1 MSRSLNDIIKRSG
14 FGEKMGIKLKQKK
27 KPLSEGYIKAAV
39 GKTSGI
45 KIENYSLKSTI
56 NEIINYKRG
65 VGEDGP
71 MSASTLGNTLGN
83 AFKTIWDKIVEIFE
97 TIWKF
102 ITSQLGA
109 FWDWIT
115 GKGKES
121 TKKAIEAKFY
131 EVSGGEVG
139 EKLAL
144 PAPAGSTGIGNKPGT
159 PSVMS
164 RTSSDLTNTSR
175 SSINGGSNTNT
186 SGGTTDI
193 INSSRSGN
201 STTGKTSSKPT
212 GGTPNSSKNKINLPR
227 IFVDEEFCGGFSK
240 TLSAIILS
248 FEREGSNIEN
258 ATQKLSSV
266 NSFGLIKE
274 IKDGVDG
281 ESSMKVKSVLLTL
294 VYGKDENQ
302 RLSSKAN
309 TDNNTFFNNLKKSVE
324 NAEGYA
330 YEDASIDPGEIQPA
344 YSRWKR
350 IEKLIDN
357 ICARMDSYKS
367 SAERAISAVI
377 KLAKDV
383 SKAVSD
389 ERSSEGLNKEGIN
402 EAKTNSAKIIDLAT
416 RCGNELK
423 TGLTNLAKD
432 MKKLIGALK
441 PKG

>member
-102 ITSQLGA
+102 ITSHLGA
-109 FWDWIT
+109 FWDWLT

-144 PAPAGSTGIGNKPGT
+144 PAPAGSTGIGNKPGA

-164 RTSSDLTNTSR
+164 RTSSDLANTNK
-175 SSINGGSNTNT
+175 SSINGGSNT

-193 INSSRSGN
+193 INSSRSSN
-201 STTGKTSSKPT
+201 STTGKTSNEPT
-212 GGTPNSSKNKINLPR
+212 GGTPNSSKNKITLPR

-302 RLSSKAN
+302 KLSSKAN
-309 TDNNTFFNNLKKSVE
+309 TDNNTFFNNLRKNVE

-389 ERSSEGLNKEGIN
+389 ERSSGGLNKEGIN

-432 MKKLIGALK
+432 MKKLMGSLK
-441 PKG
+441 PKN

>member
-131 EVSGGEVG
+131 EISGGEVG

-144 PAPAGSTGIGNKPGT
+144 PAPAGSTSLIGTKPGS
-159 PSVMS
+159 PSVIS
-164 RTSSDLTNTSR
+164 KTSSDLTNTSR
-175 SSINGGSNTNT
+175 SSINGGNNT
-186 SGGTTDI
+186 SGGTSDI

-201 STTGKTSSKPT
+201 STTGKTSNEPT
-212 GGTPNSSKNKINLPR
+212 GGTTNSSKNKVTLPR

-367 SAERAISAVI
+367 SAERAISVVI

-383 SKAVSD
+383 SKAVAD
-389 ERSSEGLNKEGIN
+389 ERTSGGLNKEGIN